1 MLYKVTSECFPL
13 GGQQKVGDVCI
24 ERGRSLCI
32 EVHFLGGGSL
42 DGDQPE
48 NADAGTLATFIDSF
62 PVTPS
67 LRMRPITT
75 HSDSVINLAYEL
87 AR

>member
-1 MLYKVTSECFPL
+1 MFSP
-13 GGQQKVGDVCI
+13 GWSAKVGDVCI

-42 DGDQPE
+42 DRDQPE

-75 HSDSVINLAYEL
+75 HPDSLTNPAYEL